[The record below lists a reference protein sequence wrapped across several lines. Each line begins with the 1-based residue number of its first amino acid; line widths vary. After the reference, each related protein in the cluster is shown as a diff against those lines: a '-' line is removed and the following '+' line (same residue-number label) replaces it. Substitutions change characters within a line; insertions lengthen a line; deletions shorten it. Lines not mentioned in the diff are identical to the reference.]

1 MTSDRPLRLLAPDLG
16 ALPSPRPPDQLDPG
30 QRQVL
35 DRIGTGA
42 DVIVHGA
49 PGSGRTTL
57 ALSAAAAA
65 GADGLLLSPRRSA
78 AAWLRDGLAASG
90 AGETAV
96 MTPAALGYAVLRA
109 EALGQGRGEPT
120 LVTGAEQD
128 ALLGE
133 LIAAREHWHL
143 DVEPAARTLPGFR
156 TELRDVIT
164 RASEL
169 GLTPSRLEQ
178 LGRDRSRPAWRDAA
192 AILRDYLGVLDLES
206 AAALDAGPRLDSGAL
221 VRRAAALLE
230 QGGANRPA
238 ELVVV
243 DDAQDLTAAGIALVA
258 ALAAAGAQVL
268 ILACPDAAVD
278 TFRGA
283 LPDAADR
290 LREQLP
296 RRAEEGVLNGAHSS
310 TEQITACTGS
320 DAAVDTFRGALPDAA
335 DRLREQLP
343 RRAEEGVLNG
353 AHSSTEQITACIDS
367 LRGRLPSAGAP
378 ASSRQVR
385 RGAHEPEQTGIAV
398 LSATDPLD
406 EARMIGAALRDLHHR
421 LDVPYGD
428 MAVVC
433 RSGAAVS
440 DVADLLARTGLPVRL
455 PRRPQPLREEP
466 VVADLLTIVEI
477 GVQAAGGGAE
487 IDPQLAAELL
497 RGPFGDADSLRLRR
511 IRRLLLAAH
520 READPEQAL
529 PSEQLLARA
538 LLDEQVPGLPRVED
552 RDRAAA
558 PVHR

>member
-1 MTSDRPLRLLAPDLG
+1 MGGPIRHWPGTGPWVIQDTLPFPAAQGPRSGCRCREVEWTHDLRSTAAAAGPGPRRPAEP
-16 ALPSPRPPDQLDPG
+16 ASPRSARPRAAAGPRPD
-30 QRQVL
+30 RH
-35 DRIGTGA
+35 GA

-57 ALSAAAAA
+57 ARSAAAAA

-109 EALGQGRGEPT
+109 EALGQRRGEPT

-310 TEQITACTGS
+310 TEQITAC
-320 DAAVDTFRGALPDAA
+320 
-335 DRLREQLP
+335 
-343 RRAEEGVLNG
+343 
-353 AHSSTEQITACIDS
+353 IDS

-385 RGAHEPEQTGIAV
+385 RGAHEPEQ
-398 LSATDPLD
+398 
-406 EARMIGAALRDLHHR
+406 
-421 LDVPYGD
+421 
-428 MAVVC
+428 
-433 RSGAAVS
+433 SG
-440 DVADLLARTGLPVRL
+440 R
-455 PRRPQPLREEP
+455 
-466 VVADLLTIVEI
+466 
-477 GVQAAGGGAE
+477 
-487 IDPQLAAELL
+487 
-497 RGPFGDADSLRLRR
+497 
-511 IRRLLLAAH
+511 
-520 READPEQAL
+520 
-529 PSEQLLARA
+529 
-538 LLDEQVPGLPRVED
+538 
-552 RDRAAA
+552 
-558 PVHR
+558 

>member
-1 MTSDRPLRLLAPDLG
+1 
-16 ALPSPRPPDQLDPG
+16 
-30 QRQVL
+30 
-35 DRIGTGA
+35 
-42 DVIVHGA
+42 
-49 PGSGRTTL
+49 
-57 ALSAAAAA
+57 
-65 GADGLLLSPRRSA
+65 
-78 AAWLRDGLAASG
+78 
-90 AGETAV
+90 
-96 MTPAALGYAVLRA
+96 
-109 EALGQGRGEPT
+109 
-120 LVTGAEQD
+120 
-128 ALLGE
+128 
-133 LIAAREHWHL
+133 
-143 DVEPAARTLPGFR
+143 
-156 TELRDVIT
+156 
-164 RASEL
+164 
-169 GLTPSRLEQ
+169 Q

-310 TEQITACTGS
+310 TE
-320 DAAVDTFRGALPDAA
+320 P
-335 DRLREQLP
+335 
-343 RRAEEGVLNG
+343 
-353 AHSSTEQITACIDS
+353 ITACIDS

-385 RGAHEPEQTGIAV
+385 RGAHEPRATGLA
-398 LSATDPLD
+398 LPSGPDPLD
-406 EARMIGAALRDLHHR
+406 EARTVRAAVLGPPPPPRR
-421 LDVPYGD
+421 LDRPHRALG
-428 MAVVC
+428 VVC
-433 RSGAAVS
+433 RSGAAGS
-440 DVADLLARTGLPVRL
+440 DVADLLARAGLPVRL

-558 PVHR
+558 PVHRVRAMIAAAARHRDA